1 MKLVNKLI
9 LSFVV
14 VILLST
20 VLGFIIS
27 NKNIDNKFDD
37 YLKSQ
42 KNKMM
47 LMVTDII
54 QNNYDSE
61 KGIAKTEDI
70 ELIARAEGLYIRVDN
85 LEGES
90 IFETDKDYIKSR
102 RKELFLDYTEDLG
115 DDFYS
120 SYYREENYDL
130 IDRGEEVGNIVIGY
144 YRLDNCDIQDIEM
157 KETIRYIL
165 IETGLITL
173 VIAII
178 ISIFL
183 ARHFSVPLKSI
194 VEATNEIRK
203 GNLNVSLNVN
213 KSTYEIDQLS
223 NSINYLVKTLE
234 KEDML
239 RKRLT
244 SDMAHEIRTPL
255 TTLQNT
261 IEAFLYGVWEPT
273 KERLESCYEE
283 IIRLTKLVERLK
295 NIARL
300 EEEDIKINIE
310 KFNLTSEIRQTIDLI
325 KPQYEN
331 KNIKLDF
338 NYNEEIII
346 NSDKDRVKQII
357 INLLS
362 NSYNYTNEDG
372 IVEVTLDKIEDKVSI
387 SVKDNGIGIS
397 TEDLP
402 FIFERFYRVD
412 RARDRK
418 TGGTG
423 IGLTILKALVDSL
436 EGSVDVNSQLGRG
449 SIFTVILPINE

>member
-54 QNNYDSE
+54 QNNYDAE
-61 KGIAKTEDI
+61 KEIEKTEDI

-85 LEGES
+85 LEGQS
-90 IFETDKDYIKSR
+90 IFETDKDYIESR

-203 GNLNVSLNVN
+203 GNLNVSLNAN

-310 KFNLTSEIRQTIDLI
+310 KFNLTSEIKQTIDLI

-372 IVEVTLDKIEDKVSI
+372 FVEVTLDKIEDKVSI
-387 SVKDNGIGIS
+387 SVKDNGIGIAS
-397 TEDLP
+397 EDLP